1 MKICVAVGSLLE
13 NDAIGNDV
21 AHQLSVLNT
30 NNISA
35 FVYTDQVKRAG
46 TAQYV
51 LDMVALSDLIDDPDN
66 ILIYH
71 HGGCWGNGQN
81 ILEKARCR
89 IFLKY
94 HNITPPEF
102 FKPYTRFFKK
112 YSNHEK
118 FCRKGIEQTNK
129 ILRLNKVSRFLC
141 DSCFNAKDFLNC
153 GIDDS
158 KIKIVPPFHKLD
170 DFKNVEINP
179 DLCQKLDDGKINVLF
194 VGRLVPN
201 KGHKHLIRVI
211 ADYTKMYNSD
221 IRLIIVGGID
231 PNLRLYLDELN
242 TLIKKNK
249 LQEIVHIKGSV
260 TFEELHTYYKA
271 CHIFLLMS
279 GHEGFCLPVL
289 EAQFHS
295 LPIVALNTS
304 AVPET
309 MGENQIVFDE
319 PDGQKFAAAIH
330 VLYHNSDFREYIANE
345 GKKNIERFSN
355 KTIEDKFL
363 KAVLD

>member
-1 MKICVAVGSLLE
+1 MKICIAVCALLE

-21 AHQLSVLNT
+21 AHQLSVLND
-30 NNISA
+30 NNIST

-46 TAQYV
+46 MEPYV
-51 LDMVALSDLIDDPDN
+51 IDMAVLFDIIDDPDN

-71 HGGCWGNGQN
+71 HGGCWGNGQK

-118 FCRKGIEQTNK
+118 FCRKGIEQTDA
-129 ILRLNKVSRFLC
+129 IISLNKVSRFLC
-141 DSCFNAKDFLNC
+141 DSQFNAKDFLSR
-153 GIDDS
+153 GIGES
-158 KIKIVPPFHKLD
+158 KIKIVPPFHKLN
-170 DFKNVEINP
+170 DFENVEINQ
-179 DLCQKLDDGKINVLF
+179 DLCRKLDDGKINILF

-211 ADYTKMYNSD
+211 ANYTAMYNSN

-231 PNLRLYLDELN
+231 PGLCLYLNELN
-242 TLIKKNK
+242 KLIKKNK
-249 LQEIVHIKGSV
+249 LQKIVSIKGSV
-260 TFEELHTYYKA
+260 TFEELNTYYRA

-295 LPIVALNTS
+295 LPIVALSTS
-304 AVPET
+304 AVSET

-319 PDGQKFAAAIH
+319 PDYQKFAAAIH
-330 VLYHNSDFREYIANE
+330 VLYNNPDFRDYISNE
-345 GKKNIERFSN
+345 GKKNIQRFSN
-355 KTIEDKFL
+355 KTIEDQFL
-363 KAVLD
+363 KALFD